1 MPIFSKRIQ
10 EIAVKIPTTETE
22 LKFKDLIGRA
32 VRDFHF
38 TEEPFRREQ
47 QKNARRVKAEIIS
60 TMMCLVVQEKIDQER
75 FQFSFEKKF
84 KLLLLKNYF
93 QNCFKIPTADLPS
106 VYNWEEYAKEK
117 IWQKFRWQYMNKHGE
132 FKDLPGRK
140 VSNGKWPCLDEFID
154 DHWLG
159 QGKENIFKAMQ
170 RNHLF

>member
-75 FQFSFEKKF
+75 FQFSFGKKTF
-84 KLLLLKNYF
+84 KLWLLKN
-93 QNCFKIPTADLPS
+93 
-106 VYNWEEYAKEK
+106 
-117 IWQKFRWQYMNKHGE
+117 
-132 FKDLPGRK
+132 
-140 VSNGKWPCLDEFID
+140 
-154 DHWLG
+154 
-159 QGKENIFKAMQ
+159 
-170 RNHLF
+170 

>member
-10 EIAVKIPTTETE
+10 EIAVKIPTTESE

-75 FQFSFEKKF
+75 FQFCWKKIQAIVIEKLF
-84 KLLLLKNYF
+84 PKLF
-93 QNCFKIPTADLPS
+93 QDSDSGFAVSLQLGRVC
-106 VYNWEEYAKEK
+106 E
-117 IWQKFRWQYMNKHGE
+117 R
-132 FKDLPGRK
+132 KDLAK
-140 VSNGKWPCLDEFID
+140 ISVAVYE
-154 DHWLG
+154 
-159 QGKENIFKAMQ
+159 
-170 RNHLF
+170 

>member
-75 FQFSFEKKF
+75 FQFSFGQTIQAMVIEKLF
-84 KLLLLKNYF
+84 PKLF
-93 QNCFKIPTADLPS
+93 QDSDSGFAVSLQLGRVC
-106 VYNWEEYAKEK
+106 E
-117 IWQKFRWQYMNKHGE
+117 R
-132 FKDLPGRK
+132 KDLAK
-140 VSNGKWPCLDEFID
+140 ISVAVYE
-154 DHWLG
+154 
-159 QGKENIFKAMQ
+159 
-170 RNHLF
+170 